1 MNVKR
6 SVATAAKISFL
17 LILAFSAFGCQG
29 NPASDGSTTNSKF
42 TYRDPYAWPVSTPA
56 AQGLDQAKV
65 SAAVQ
70 EIGKNPFIY
79 SFLVVH
85 SDSLVLEYYNGYL
98 KGNDFDI
105 HSATKSLTSALIG
118 IAIDQG
124 LIRSV
129 QDKILGFFPD
139 LDTSNLDPRK
149 RDWTIEQ
156 FLTMRSGID
165 WDETADHTST
175 FTPSVNWMSTALKLP
190 LEYSP
195 GDRFVYTT
203 PNANVLSGIVTRV
216 SGMSTYDFAEKV
228 LFQPLKISV
237 RDWLTDPQGIYSG
250 GSSSRFTPR
259 DLARLGQLYLHNG
272 MIDGRQIVSKGW
284 VQQSLISR
292 NQQNLIWGDFTSTNY
307 GYLWW
312 NNYSSTDSVFM
323 AAGFAGQFIFVIP
336 TKNMIIVTT
345 GNDNVTTDQAN
356 INEII
361 IIGIVKRYFLS

>member
-1 MNVKR
+1 
-6 SVATAAKISFL
+6 
-17 LILAFSAFGCQG
+17 
-29 NPASDGSTTNSKF
+29 
-42 TYRDPYAWPVSTPA
+42 
-56 AQGLDQAKV
+56 
-65 SAAVQ
+65 
-70 EIGKNPFIY
+70 
-79 SFLVVH
+79 
-85 SDSLVLEYYNGYL
+85 
-98 KGNDFDI
+98 
-105 HSATKSLTSALIG
+105 
-118 IAIDQG
+118 
-124 LIRSV
+124 
-129 QDKILGFFPD
+129 
-139 LDTSNLDPRK
+139 
-149 RDWTIEQ
+149 
-156 FLTMRSGID
+156 
-165 WDETADHTST
+165 
-175 FTPSVNWMSTALKLP
+175 
-190 LEYSP
+190 
-195 GDRFVYTT
+195 
-203 PNANVLSGIVTRV
+203 
-216 SGMSTYDFAEKV
+216 MSTYDFAEKV